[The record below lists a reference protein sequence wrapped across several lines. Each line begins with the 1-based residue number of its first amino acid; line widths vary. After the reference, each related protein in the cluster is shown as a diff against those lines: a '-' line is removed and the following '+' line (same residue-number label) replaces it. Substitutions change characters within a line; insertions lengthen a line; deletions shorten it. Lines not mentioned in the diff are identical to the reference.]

1 MGALV
6 GHLLVYLRCTCG
18 GPGDYQGGSSL
29 GSSAASQ
36 RALDG
41 HLGGHLGESV
51 RATGR
56 HLWGTCIDT
65 WTWKAFSLALD
76 GKPYSY
82 L

>member
-56 HLWGTCIDT
+56 HL
-65 WTWKAFSLALD
+65 
-76 GKPYSY
+76 
-82 L
+82 